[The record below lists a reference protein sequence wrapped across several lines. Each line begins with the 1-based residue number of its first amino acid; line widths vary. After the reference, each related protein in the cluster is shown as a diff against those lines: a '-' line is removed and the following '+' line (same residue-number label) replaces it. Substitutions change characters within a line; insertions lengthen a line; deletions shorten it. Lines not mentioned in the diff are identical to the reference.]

1 MINKMLHKFF
11 SGRAFS
17 KKDLTDLTDLTDL
30 IVTDKTLLYTKSK
43 KREIRVIYSIFN
55 ES

>member
-17 KKDLTDLTDLTDL
+17 KKDLTDLTDL

>member
-17 KKDLTDLTDLTDL
+17 KKDLTDL

-43 KREIRVIYSIFN
+43 KREIRVIYNIFN

>member
-11 SGRAFS
+11 YGRAFS
-17 KKDLTDLTDLTDL
+17 KKDLTDFM
-30 IVTDKTLLYTKSK
+30 VTVRPLHYTKSK
-43 KREIRVIYSIFN
+43 KNEVRVIWNIFN

>member
-11 SGRAFS
+11 YGRAFS
-17 KKDLTDLTDLTDL
+17 KKDLTDLM
-30 IVTDKTLLYTKSK
+30 VTVKPLHYTKSK
-43 KREIRVIYSIFN
+43 KNEVRVIWNIFN

>member
-17 KKDLTDLTDLTDL
+17 KKDLTDFM
-30 IVTDKTLLYTKSK
+30 VTDKTLLYTKSK